1 MPTCFGGLFIHEL
14 GIVFHVIK
22 RLENLAEEQKLSQI
36 QSVTLELGEV
46 SGVVPEFLEDGWK
59 WAVKKS
65 PVMDGAVLK
74 IETLPAVTICNA
86 CGKTFGTVEN
96 GKTCPFCKSEDTV
109 LQKGNEMNI
118 KEIVAY

>member
-1 MPTCFGGLFIHEL
+1 MHEL

-22 RLENLAEEQKLSQI
+22 RLERLSEEQGLSQI

-46 SGVVPEFLEDGWK
+46 SGVVPDFLLDGWK

-65 PVMDGAVLK
+65 PVMESAALK

-86 CGKTFGTVEN
+86 CGKTYPTVEN
-96 GKTCPFCKSEDTV
+96 GKTCPHCKSDDTV
-109 LQKGNEMNI
+109 LQCGNEMNI
-118 KEIVAY
+118 KEIEAC

>member
-1 MPTCFGGLFIHEL
+1 MQSMHEL

-22 RLENLAEEQKLSQI
+22 RLENLAAEQKLTAI

-65 PVMDGAVLK
+65 TVLTNAALK

-86 CGKTFGTVEN
+86 CGKTYGTVEN
-96 GKTCPFCKSEDTV
+96 GKTCPYCKSEDPV
-109 LQKGNEMNI
+109 LQTGNEMNI
-118 KEIVAY
+118 KEIEAS